1 MKNLHEIEFSEK
13 EKQII
18 EDIGK
23 ENEDYAICAV
33 FENRNDA
40 EISYDEEEGVITV
53 QNGETEINQTVSM
66 ITDVAESSDPM
77 ERIGVGVS
85 MLEVATQMEER
96 FLLDK
101 D

>member
-18 EDIGK
+18 KDIGK

-33 FENRNDA
+33 FESRNDA
-40 EISYDEEEGVITV
+40 EISYDEKEGVITV

-85 MLEVATQMEER
+85 MLEVATQMEKR